1 MDFKKGSTYTRHDI
15 HTLYFGSP
23 VPETGTGNWTSG
35 YVRVEDELIVF
46 MNIDVPG
53 RTGHNFPNRYDEETK
68 TIEWFGKPN
77 TNSKQPTFDKLI
89 KRELT
94 PHFFARWDNS
104 DPFTYLGVGKI
115 VDYVDGNPTVYLNGE
130 PTENIKLTLT
140 VEDIGDILPSTRE
153 SDKVTSFALEKYL
166 EEFIVSNWDNIDL
179 GKKYGRCEEEIEG
192 KRKKART
199 DTGEID
205 IFALSKDETEYLVIE
220 LKKGRASDVVV
231 GQIQRYMGY
240 VKEEVATTN
249 QNVKGLIIALE
260 DDLKIRR
267 ALSVNPDIDFYRY
280 AISFD
285 LIEI

>member
-1 MDFKKGSTYTRHDI
+1 M
-15 HTLYFGSP
+15 
-23 VPETGTGNWTSG
+23 TGTGNWTSG

-46 MNIDVPG
+46 MNINVPG
-53 RTGHNFPNRYDEETK
+53 KTGHDFPNRYDEETK

-89 KRELT
+89 KGELT

-115 VDYVDGNPTVYLNGE
+115 VDYVDGNPTVYANGE

-153 SDKVTSFALEKYL
+153 SDKETSFALEKYL

-179 GKKYGRCEEEIEG
+179 GKKYDRCEDEIEG

-220 LKKGRASDVVV
+220 LKKGRASDDVV

-240 VKEEVATTN
+240 VKEEVATTS
-249 QNVKGLIIALE
+249 QNVRGLIIALE

-267 ALSVNPDIDFYRY
+267 ALSINPDIDFYRY